1 MASLQGILNLDV
13 SYPGIHIKVEL
24 IVLKEYLTHMESGV
38 AASCS
43 SYVTSEEKSFSG
55 LEHDEYSHVYRIAE
69 DEIPRIIR
77 MPMLVSIYTLFE
89 NSVTQLLE
97 YTRKK
102 EEKTPKLRDVTAKS
116 LPSKCNKYIE
126 HVLGFDFAFDQK
138 TMNAL
143 SEITKLR
150 NCVAHAN
157 GNLSSLEASKASAI
171 KKIAAK
177 EKLIFITSDQLDISY
192 EYLRK
197 SLGMVES
204 SLRELMEY
212 IEEKY
217 GFY

>member
-1 MASLQGILNLDV
+1 MTSLQGILNLDA

-24 IVLKEYLTHMESGV
+24 IVLKEYLSHMESGV
-38 AASCS
+38 AASCN
-43 SYVTSEEKSFSG
+43 SYITSEEKSFNG
-55 LEHDEYSHVYRIAE
+55 LEHYEYSHIYRIAE

-102 EEKTPKLRDVTAKS
+102 EEKAVGLKDVTAKS

-126 HVLGFDFAFDQK
+126 RVLGLDFAFDQK

-150 NCVAHAN
+150 NCIAHAN
-157 GNLSSLEASKASAI
+157 GNVGSLEASKANAI
-171 KKIAAK
+171 QEIAAK
-177 EKLIFITSDQLDISY
+177 EKLIFLTSDQLDISY

-197 SLGMVES
+197 SMDIVDA
-204 SLRELMEY
+204 SLRDLMAY